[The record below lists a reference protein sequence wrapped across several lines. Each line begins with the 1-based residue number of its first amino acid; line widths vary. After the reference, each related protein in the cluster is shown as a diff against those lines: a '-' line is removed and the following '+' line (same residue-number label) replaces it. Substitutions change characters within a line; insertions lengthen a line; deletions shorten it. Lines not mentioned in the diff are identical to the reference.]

1 MHRHSVLACATL
13 LALSAAAP
21 RLAAAQQDS
30 AAANDTTLLG
40 HAARMARTKY
50 AQIVGPTGLTD
61 AGTAMYRN
69 AQSDIAA
76 GNWGDAALSLTAALQ
91 RAPRNPLYRG
101 DLAFMV
107 ARNGNL
113 DSAATLYQQAFSLQQ
128 GNGWY
133 LIGLAVVRAAQG
145 RWADAAGTI
154 TVAAQADSA
163 MVDGR
168 IASTAV
174 AFFQQANDNA
184 QALEWARI
192 ATRLSPDDANSWFI
206 LARAYAERDD
216 TTGIVAARRYAA
228 LRPDEP
234 FGKLILAHMLFLTGN
249 GDSALILA
257 EQVAED
263 SAYREAASVVFLR
276 AGARLLQRDLD
287 RGLAVLAQGRLY
299 SPASMRPA
307 YAYYIGRGQLAKA
320 GALLS
325 DVEERHDCALAQ
337 RAESLVVD
345 IDRNLREGASMDTA
359 RVRTF
364 LDEVLPSYRRNAEN
378 LRESFCRPQP
388 APRQPA
394 RPRRP

>member
-1 MHRHSVLACATL
+1 MRRPPLLACATL
-13 LALSAAAP
+13 LAFAAVVP
-21 RLAAAQQDS
+21 GPAAAQQDT

-40 HAARMARTKY
+40 HAARMARAKH
-50 AQIVGPTGLTD
+50 AQIIGPAGLTD
-61 AGTAMYRN
+61 AGSNLYRN
-69 AQSDIAA
+69 AQADMATA
-76 GNWGDAALSLTAALQ
+76 EWGDAALALTAALS

-101 DLAFMV
+101 ELAFMV
-107 ARNGNL
+107 ARGGNL
-113 DSAATLYQQAFSLQQ
+113 DSAATLYQQAWSLQQ

-133 LIGLAVVRAAQG
+133 LIGLAVVRAAQT

-154 TVAAQADSA
+154 TVAAQADSSV
-163 MVDGR
+163 VDGR
-168 IASTAV
+168 VASTAV
-174 AFFQQANDNA
+174 AYFQLAQDNA

-192 ATRLSPDDANSWFI
+192 AVQRAPDDANSWFI

-216 TTGIVAARRYAA
+216 TTGLAAARRYTA

-234 FGKLILAHMLFLTGN
+234 FGKLILAHMLFLSGK
-249 GDSALILA
+249 GDSALTLA
-257 EQVAED
+257 EEV
-263 SAYREAASVVFLR
+263 SADTAYAEAASVVFLR

-287 RGLAVLAQGRLY
+287 RGLAVLNRGRPS
-299 SPASMRPA
+299 SPASLQPA

-325 DVEERHDCALAQ
+325 DVEERRDCALAQ

-345 IDRNLREGASMDTA
+345 IDRNLRDGISMDSA
-359 RVRTF
+359 RATQ
-364 LDEVLPSYRRNAEN
+364 LLEEVLPSYRRNAQN
-378 LRESFCRPQP
+378 FRETFCRPQP